1 MQFIGTAEVDFK
13 VLAQKNLIGSSSIES
28 TQTSRHCSVETALAG
43 IRSGVFGE
51 PLILS
56 QPLARWTATIEKEQ
70 KMMNQSE
77 IVCSGE
83 IEKRRIQGLSF
94 WSAGVET
101 IFGHSK
107 GSRAIC
113 SFGA

>member
-1 MQFIGTAEVDFK
+1 MDSYKT
-13 VLAQKNLIGSSSIES
+13 NPSSPAKAF
-28 TQTSRHCSVETALAG
+28 VGAL
-43 IRSGVFGE
+43 
-51 PLILS
+51 
-56 QPLARWTATIEKEQ
+56 EKGQ

-101 IFGHSK
+101 LFGHSK
-107 GSRAIC
+107 GSRAIVPLVPKP
-113 SFGA
+113 